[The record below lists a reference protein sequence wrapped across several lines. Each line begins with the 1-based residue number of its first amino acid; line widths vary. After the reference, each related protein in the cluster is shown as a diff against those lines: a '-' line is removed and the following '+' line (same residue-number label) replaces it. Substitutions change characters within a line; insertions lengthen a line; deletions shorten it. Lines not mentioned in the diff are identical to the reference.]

1 MSKQQLTNGEKMKA
15 ARQSLELTQA
25 QLADELGVK
34 ANTVYR
40 WESGI
45 LDVPKIAELAVET
58 LVSRAKKRSGKKAS
72 KKSGKKSASQ

>member
-1 MSKQQLTNGEKMKA
+1 MSKQQHSKGEKMKA

-34 ANTVYR
+34 PNTVYR

-58 LVSRAKKRSGKKAS
+58 LVTRAKV
-72 KKSGKKSASQ
+72 KSARKKPAKRKEQ